1 MSLSGTRFAA
11 AKHARRITPLPHLP
25 GTDRTMNG
33 QSFHQRTFK
42 QRASFEGIGLHSGQ
56 TVRVTLAPAPPDSG
70 ITFVR
75 TDVAPDLDIPALPS
89 SVVDTV
95 LCTSLGCGRVRI
107 GTVEHLLA
115 ALVGFG
121 IDAARV
127 EVEGPELPIGDG
139 SSAPFVQLIQR
150 AGLHE
155 LRAPRRFLQV
165 KKPVAVVEG
174 EKLAKLLPARR
185 FRVTY
190 TIDFQHPLISEQ
202 TFTVD
207 LDGRSFQK
215 EIARARTFGFK
226 RDVEKLHRAGLAR
239 GGSLE
244 NAVVVDDF
252 HILNPEGLRFPDEF
266 VRHKALD
273 AIGDLALLGMPV
285 IGHFVAVK
293 SGHALNQQL
302 VRKALTEPGVCEIV
316 QPRAAD
322 ELHELQNSLL
332 PVLTLEEQVA

>member
-1 MSLSGTRFAA
+1 MDGE
-11 AKHARRITPLPHLP
+11 
-25 GTDRTMNG
+25 
-33 QSFHQRTFK
+33 SFHQRTLR
-42 QRASFEGIGLHSGQ
+42 QRASIEGVGLHTGEH
-56 TVRVTLAPAPPDSG
+56 VRLTLSPAAADSG
-70 ITFVR
+70 IVFVR
-75 TDVAPDLDIPALPS
+75 TDRAPDLEIPAQCAW
-89 SVVDTV
+89 VADT
-95 LCTSLGCGRVRI
+95 LLNTSLGRDGVRI

-115 ALVGFG
+115 ALAGCG

-127 EVEGPELPIGDG
+127 EVEGPEVPIVDG

-150 AGLHE
+150 AGIHE
-155 LRAPRRFLQV
+155 LRAPRSFLQV
-165 KKPVAVVEG
+165 RKPVVVTDG
-174 EKLAKLLPARR
+174 DKVAKLLPARR
-185 FRVTY
+185 LRITY
-190 TIDFQHPLISEQ
+190 TVDFQHPLISDQ
-202 TFTVD
+202 TFALEV
-207 LDGRSFQK
+207 DGRSFQK

-266 VRHKALD
+266 VRHKILD
-273 AIGDLALLGMPV
+273 GIGDLSLLGMPV

-293 SGHALNQQL
+293 SGHALNHQL
-302 VRKALTEPGVCEIV
+302 VRRALAEAGACEVV

-322 ELHELQNSLL
+322 ELYALQNSLL